1 MELINKQYA
10 LASAISG
17 IVITDENGGK
27 WIRVRDVRESIIN
40 VPTIEAEPNS
50 CEYWDS
56 ESHFCALHRPQ
67 ADSIVHCSK
76 CKHGKW
82 LARCNNVLQCDF
94 DVFGQICLDGDDYCS
109 WGEKKDEVTE

>member
-1 MELINKQYA
+1 MRLIDADAVKNIKFKCAELVSTPEARQYQQGWNDA
-10 LASAISG
+10 LDAVAE
-17 IVITDENGGK
+17 TA
-27 WIRVRDVRESIIN
+27 
-40 VPTIEAEPNS
+40 PTIDAEP
-50 CEYWDS
+50 
-56 ESHFCALHRPQ
+56 
-67 ADSIVHCSK
+67 IVHCSE